1 MSTDGK
7 TTDGDLGGTTG
18 RGRPSSGP
26 VPDTYEG
33 PDAAPPE
40 HGEPGSEAETKIGAV
55 GRLGTSPGVG
65 TGAGSSSSLAQD
77 EIDGPVTS
85 DEA

>member
-1 MSTDGK
+1 MSTDDK
-7 TTDGDLGGTTG
+7 TTDGDLGGTAG

-26 VPDTYEG
+26 VPDTYDG
-33 PDAAPPE
+33 PDAAAPE

-55 GRLGTSPGVG
+55 GRLGAGSSVG
-65 TGAGSSSSLAQD
+65 TGAASSSLPQD
-77 EIDGPVTS
+77 EIGGPGTS